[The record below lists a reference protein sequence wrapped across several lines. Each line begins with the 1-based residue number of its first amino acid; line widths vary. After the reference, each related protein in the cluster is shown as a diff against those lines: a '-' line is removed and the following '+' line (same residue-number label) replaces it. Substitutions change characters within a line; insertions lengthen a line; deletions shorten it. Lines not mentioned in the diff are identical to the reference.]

1 MNYLVTIQGHGDALI
16 SYMIAKNIKN
26 DKLVII
32 CNNQSVS
39 LLEYYTDKEEIISGS
54 FNALYDIRKY
64 GLIKTIH
71 SLIILLR
78 QLKKINKDD
87 NIYFEK
93 NDFRVKFIKIFIKA
107 KIHYPIK
114 SNLCLYKKRELLF
127 RTKLDFS
134 YRLEPN
140 KLELNNKKIV
150 IFPNSRIATKEI
162 NTDSLLFLYNHF
174 ISKLNTVS
182 ISYFK
187 FDNIPNELQSEKFIY
202 RFESIDDMN
211 TIIMNADI
219 IISADSLPLHVTYF
233 LNKPLI
239 PFYNDKINL
248 EWLPPGVGEYS
259 ILYKNNKLKF
269 SNSLSN
275 LWDLN

>member
-16 SYMIAKNIKN
+16 SYMIARNIKN

-39 LLEYYTDKEEIISGS
+39 LLEYYTDKEEIISGE

-127 RTKLDFS
+127 KTKLDLS
-134 YRLEPN
+134 YRLEPS
-140 KLELNNKKIV
+140 KLELYNKKIV
-150 IFPNSRIATKEI
+150 IFPNSRIVTKEI

-174 ISKLNTVS
+174 ISKSNTVS
-182 ISYFK
+182 IFYFK
-187 FDNIPNELQSEKFIY
+187 YDIIPNELQSEKFIY
-202 RFESIDDMN
+202 RFESINDMN
-211 TIIMNADI
+211 KIIMNADI

-259 ILYKNNKLKF
+259 ILFKHNKLIF
-269 SNSLSN
+269 SNSLSSLWN
-275 LWDLN
+275 LN

>member
-26 DKLVII
+26 EELVII
-32 CNNQSVS
+32 CNNQSVN
-39 LLEYYTDKEEIISGS
+39 LIKYYINKEKIIQGE

-64 GLIKTIH
+64 GVFNAIKALYNLIVK
-71 SLIILLR
+71 
-78 QLKKINKDD
+78 LKKINKND

-93 NDFRVKFIKIFIKA
+93 NDFRVKFIKLFIKA

-114 SNLCLYKKRELLF
+114 SNLCLYERREILF
-127 RTKLDFS
+127 NTKLDFS
-134 YRLEPN
+134 YRLERD
-140 KLELNNKKIV
+140 KLELNNKNIV
-150 IFPNSRIATKEI
+150 IFPNSRIVTKEI
-162 NTDSLLFLYNHF
+162 NTDSLFFLYNHF
-174 ISKLNTVS
+174 ITKLNTVS
-182 ISYFK
+182 IFYFK
-187 FDNIPNELQSEKFIY
+187 YDNIPNILQSEKFIY

-211 TIIMNADI
+211 KIIMNADI

-259 ILYKNNKLKF
+259 ILYKYNKLIF
-269 SNSLSN
+269 SNSLSSLWN
-275 LWDLN
+275 LN

>member
-259 ILYKNNKLKF
+259 ILYKNNKLIF
-269 SNSLSN
+269 SNSLYN
-275 LWDLN
+275 LWNLN